1 MRRVMIGLGLLGLA
15 QSAHAADLDPYL
27 RGSNVPTY
35 HWGGFYGGLQVGYSS
50 AAYDFS
56 NGVSSLLSFIL
67 SGYPSVAGDVS
78 GWNVFGQ
85 ASTSAMTYGGFVGY
99 NAEWEGVIL
108 GVEFNY
114 DRTSL
119 FKAVSNTAS
128 GPDSNPFNLSPAEYY
143 TFNTVTVTGTTSV
156 KITDLATLRGRA
168 GWEAGGFLP
177 YAFGGIAL
185 GRANV
190 TQSASAS
197 ATYTDWVNT
206 CTTTLGVVSCTFQ
219 PVLNGLGQPLVRPLT
234 FAPQSSSQIG
244 KVVYGGAAGLG
255 LDMVL
260 MSNVFL
266 RLEWEYL
273 LFQPIDGIHAN
284 VNSIRTALGFL
295 F

>member
-15 QSAHAADLDPYL
+15 QSAHAADLPYL

-67 SGYPSVAGDVS
+67 SGYPSLASDVS
-78 GWNVFGQ
+78 NWNVFGQ
-85 ASTSAMTYGGFVGY
+85 ANTSAVSYGGFVGY

-119 FKAVSNTAS
+119 FQSVSNTAS
-128 GPDSNPFNLSPAEYY
+128 GPDSTPFNLSPAEYY
-143 TFNTVTVTGTTSV
+143 TFNNVTVNGSTSV
-156 KITDLATLRGRA
+156 RITDMATLRGRA
-168 GWEAGGFLP
+168 GWEAGAFLP
-177 YAFGGIAL
+177 YAFAGIAL
-185 GRANV
+185 GRADV
-190 TQSASAS
+190 TQSARAS

-206 CTTTLGVVSCTFQ
+206 CTTTLGVVSCAFQ
-219 PVLNGLGQPLVRPLT
+219 PVLIPGTTVPLVRPLS
-234 FAPQSSSQIG
+234 FAPQSSSQSG
-244 KVVYGGAAGLG
+244 KFVYGGAGGLG

-260 MSNVFL
+260 TSNVFV

-284 VNSIRTALGFL
+284 VNSLRTALGFL